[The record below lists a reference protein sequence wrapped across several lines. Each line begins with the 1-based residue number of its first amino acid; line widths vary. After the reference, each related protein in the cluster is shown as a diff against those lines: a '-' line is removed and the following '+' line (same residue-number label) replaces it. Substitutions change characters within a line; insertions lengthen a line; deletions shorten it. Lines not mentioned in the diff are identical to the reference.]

1 MHPVFYLALLA
12 GGSCVAHYRGFDNNL
27 VERDEPQEIES
38 NLVECPVCEDSS
50 WLPNN
55 EACNISVENKLYKRC
70 AYGVYINDVCG
81 KRRDCYRFPP
91 ASYNGCSKMQENGKY
106 CEYCGFV
113 DDEYDEHSLLVHQ
126 QTPKHICNKIL
137 YMYKQKKKGFS
148 RNGDGILIFGRAE
161 SLPFDGAVVTKEP
174 PTKSFIKPGI
184 EVKFLGG
191 DVGQYE
197 MPLMFTFYRE
207 SDKKN
212 FVFVREMVVSVQ
224 TYKTEK
230 WSAKSPYSNSDWNH
244 AEKFIVS
251 TDHVPFNSLY
261 KIPPLLKKLLPH
273 GLEEDAL
280 EKIKET
286 TEVKL
291 QLRKVMIAT
300 RWYNPLI
307 QSNEEQRSAV
317 QHILSKSSQRAPYM
331 VSVMPPELIPVSNG
345 SDYANAYSV
354 TNYAMSAYR
363 IVMSHLFIDEAAQA
377 SEPAALVPVC
387 GLLAR
392 TGTLVLAGDP
402 QQLGPVCISR
412 DAKERGLGKSLMARL
427 RSDYANLYESD
438 PNYITML
445 VKNFRNAPDI
455 LHLPNQLFYHGNL
468 KGGESAV
475 VFHSVNSREQRMGKA
490 PSFFNEK
497 ELDML
502 KMYTK
507 ALVEKHDVKPVD
519 IGIIAPYIRQV
530 YKMKSWLIS
539 NAAAGLDAVE
549 IGTVEAFQG
558 KEKRVI
564 LVSTVR
570 ANCRLLDYD
579 AKYGL
584 GFLVDDKAKL
594 IIIGNPS
601 CLGRDEK
608 WRKYMAHCSDLKCYF
623 GRESEQLQRTSDL
636 LTEVA
641 INRNKQKENKM
652 SENESLRTGVSK
664 EKLKEEVRQYL
675 EEMGLEKKL
684 HVIRWMGVVFLK
696 IAFMMKIGIY
706 VNEPAV
712 LKGLLKAL
720 HRLNDNFGNIYIN
733 LGAPLSVREYLNNAA
748 SDNTERLK
756 PVDLQQ
762 LTQAQ
767 FQNVQDI
774 ANYVITL
781 QQRNTVAT
789 ISNLLALVLMQSLMN
804 GTALELNE
812 VLKQVEWMVVV
823 LRALGAS
830 VFENDVSSS
839 VARVL
844 VIHDKMMR
852 LDRKNRLRLL
862 SIEVVDVSVE
872 VKKKMKG
879 HILKAETMANA
890 VPIIQLQ
897 LYVNPMLHY
906 LVPPAVLAVIV
917 TRAPLAREQL
927 NFADSLEYCLQN
939 KVIVTDGDTFVPGS
953 DDKVSYLLKWAV
965 WPALSTLL
973 ICADVMAQNP
983 RCTHKLA
990 LQLVQEA
997 GEARRRHPYCLSMDA
1012 AGNCLAG
1019 LALAGALVRDKS
1031 EQEQTYEI
1039 VPPVL
1044 EQCRRLVSSVL
1055 PEFNVD
1061 FTASNPVILDH
1072 KFASRL

>member
-1 MHPVFYLALLA
+1 
-12 GGSCVAHYRGFDNNL
+12 
-27 VERDEPQEIES
+27 
-38 NLVECPVCEDSS
+38 
-50 WLPNN
+50 
-55 EACNISVENKLYKRC
+55 
-70 AYGVYINDVCG
+70 
-81 KRRDCYRFPP
+81 
-91 ASYNGCSKMQENGKY
+91 
-106 CEYCGFV
+106 
-113 DDEYDEHSLLVHQ
+113 
-126 QTPKHICNKIL
+126 
-137 YMYKQKKKGFS
+137 
-148 RNGDGILIFGRAE
+148 
-161 SLPFDGAVVTKEP
+161 
-174 PTKSFIKPGI
+174 
-184 EVKFLGG
+184 
-191 DVGQYE
+191 
-197 MPLMFTFYRE
+197 
-207 SDKKN
+207 
-212 FVFVREMVVSVQ
+212 
-224 TYKTEK
+224 
-230 WSAKSPYSNSDWNH
+230 
-244 AEKFIVS
+244 
-251 TDHVPFNSLY
+251 
-261 KIPPLLKKLLPH
+261 
-273 GLEEDAL
+273 
-280 EKIKET
+280 
-286 TEVKL
+286 
-291 QLRKVMIAT
+291 
-300 RWYNPLI
+300 
-307 QSNEEQRSAV
+307 
-317 QHILSKSSQRAPYM
+317 
-331 VSVMPPELIPVSNG
+331 
-345 SDYANAYSV
+345 
-354 TNYAMSAYR
+354 
-363 IVMSHLFIDEAAQA
+363 MSHLFIDEAAQA

-468 KGGESAV
+468 K
-475 VFHSVNSREQRMGKA
+475 
-490 PSFFNEK
+490 K

-584 GFLVDDKAKL
+584 GFLVDDKL
-594 IIIGNPS
+594 FNI
-601 CLGRDEK
+601 LDT
-608 WRKYMAHCSDLKCYF
+608 AHRVLS
-623 GRESEQLQRTSDL
+623 
-636 LTEVA
+636 
-641 INRNKQKENKM
+641 INKQKENKM
-652 SENESLRTGVSK
+652 SENVNFKDILLPRKTESGIFRFMSRAWYPQRTLTLDKYLSPQDLRDAAANSVFLDSESLRTGVSK

-973 ICADVMAQNP
+973 ICADVMAQKHSV
-983 RCTHKLA
+983 T
-990 LQLVQEA
+990 
-997 GEARRRHPYCLSMDA
+997 YCDIKVDKITFLLF
-1012 AGNCLAG
+1012 N
-1019 LALAGALVRDKS
+1019 RKS
-1031 EQEQTYEI
+1031 EIT
-1039 VPPVL
+1039 P
-1044 EQCRRLVSSVL
+1044 
-1055 PEFNVD
+1055 NND
-1061 FTASNPVILDH
+1061 KNSNL
-1072 KFASRL
+1072 

>member
-1 MHPVFYLALLA
+1 
-12 GGSCVAHYRGFDNNL
+12 
-27 VERDEPQEIES
+27 
-38 NLVECPVCEDSS
+38 
-50 WLPNN
+50 
-55 EACNISVENKLYKRC
+55 
-70 AYGVYINDVCG
+70 
-81 KRRDCYRFPP
+81 
-91 ASYNGCSKMQENGKY
+91 MQENGKY

-174 PTKSFIKPGI
+174 PTSHHKIWMNVKPHQQVTFSFSVDNDMKNEDLIVVGIQLAHPQPQFEMNHSEYEFGKPVHILKAKSFIKPGI

-300 RWYNPLI
+300 RAIFDKGITPENYMLYFHHLLWWEEIICRINLRKYNMFGVSLEQKGKIYLLEVPGLAENRPSLLRGDKVYIMPHGSNEVLFEAVIKDMEDSVIHIANIDEKFSAYYGPEALFDVRFLMSRVPHERAHTAVAHVFERRQLPRLFPQPHNKRVELKPIYTWYNPLI

-331 VSVMPPELIPVSNG
+331 VFGPPGTGKTMTIVEAIIQVVMYSSKYRVMVCTDSNMAADHIALMLARYNKKLNINNFILRANSKSRVWSVMPPELIPVSNG

-363 IVMSHLFIDEAAQA
+363 IVVTTLLHAAKYGSPRAQQSHKLEMSHLFIDEAAQA

-468 KGGESAV
+468 KALAKPDPLSSRKILPLEGGESAV

-584 GFLVDDKAKL
+584 GFLVDDKRFNVTLTRAKAKL

-641 INRNKQKENKM
+641 INRFNKCRLTGILKTDKM
-652 SENESLRTGVSK
+652 NE
-664 EKLKEEVRQYL
+664 
-675 EEMGLEKKL
+675 EKK
-684 HVIRWMGVVFLK
+684 
-696 IAFMMKIGIY
+696 
-706 VNEPAV
+706 E
-712 LKGLLKAL
+712 
-720 HRLNDNFGNIYIN
+720 
-733 LGAPLSVREYLNNAA
+733 
-748 SDNTERLK
+748 TE
-756 PVDLQQ
+756 
-762 LTQAQ
+762 
-767 FQNVQDI
+767 
-774 ANYVITL
+774 
-781 QQRNTVAT
+781 
-789 ISNLLALVLMQSLMN
+789 
-804 GTALELNE
+804 
-812 VLKQVEWMVVV
+812 
-823 LRALGAS
+823 
-830 VFENDVSSS
+830 
-839 VARVL
+839 
-844 VIHDKMMR
+844 
-852 LDRKNRLRLL
+852 
-862 SIEVVDVSVE
+862 
-872 VKKKMKG
+872 
-879 HILKAETMANA
+879 
-890 VPIIQLQ
+890 
-897 LYVNPMLHY
+897 
-906 LVPPAVLAVIV
+906 
-917 TRAPLAREQL
+917 
-927 NFADSLEYCLQN
+927 
-939 KVIVTDGDTFVPGS
+939 
-953 DDKVSYLLKWAV
+953 
-965 WPALSTLL
+965 
-973 ICADVMAQNP
+973 
-983 RCTHKLA
+983 
-990 LQLVQEA
+990 
-997 GEARRRHPYCLSMDA
+997 
-1012 AGNCLAG
+1012 
-1019 LALAGALVRDKS
+1019 
-1031 EQEQTYEI
+1031 
-1039 VPPVL
+1039 
-1044 EQCRRLVSSVL
+1044 
-1055 PEFNVD
+1055 
-1061 FTASNPVILDH
+1061 
-1072 KFASRL
+1072 

>member
-1 MHPVFYLALLA
+1 
-12 GGSCVAHYRGFDNNL
+12 
-27 VERDEPQEIES
+27 
-38 NLVECPVCEDSS
+38 
-50 WLPNN
+50 
-55 EACNISVENKLYKRC
+55 
-70 AYGVYINDVCG
+70 
-81 KRRDCYRFPP
+81 
-91 ASYNGCSKMQENGKY
+91 
-106 CEYCGFV
+106 
-113 DDEYDEHSLLVHQ
+113 
-126 QTPKHICNKIL
+126 
-137 YMYKQKKKGFS
+137 
-148 RNGDGILIFGRAE
+148 
-161 SLPFDGAVVTKEP
+161 
-174 PTKSFIKPGI
+174 
-184 EVKFLGG
+184 
-191 DVGQYE
+191 
-197 MPLMFTFYRE
+197 
-207 SDKKN
+207 
-212 FVFVREMVVSVQ
+212 
-224 TYKTEK
+224 
-230 WSAKSPYSNSDWNH
+230 
-244 AEKFIVS
+244 
-251 TDHVPFNSLY
+251 
-261 KIPPLLKKLLPH
+261 
-273 GLEEDAL
+273 
-280 EKIKET
+280 
-286 TEVKL
+286 
-291 QLRKVMIAT
+291 
-300 RWYNPLI
+300 
-307 QSNEEQRSAV
+307 
-317 QHILSKSSQRAPYM
+317 
-331 VSVMPPELIPVSNG
+331 
-345 SDYANAYSV
+345 
-354 TNYAMSAYR
+354 
-363 IVMSHLFIDEAAQA
+363 
-377 SEPAALVPVC
+377 
-387 GLLAR
+387 
-392 TGTLVLAGDP
+392 
-402 QQLGPVCISR
+402 
-412 DAKERGLGKSLMARL
+412 
-427 RSDYANLYESD
+427 
-438 PNYITML
+438 
-445 VKNFRNAPDI
+445 
-455 LHLPNQLFYHGNL
+455 
-468 KGGESAV
+468 
-475 VFHSVNSREQRMGKA
+475 
-490 PSFFNEK
+490 
-497 ELDML
+497 
-502 KMYTK
+502 
-507 ALVEKHDVKPVD
+507 
-519 IGIIAPYIRQV
+519 
-530 YKMKSWLIS
+530 
-539 NAAAGLDAVE
+539 
-549 IGTVEAFQG
+549 
-558 KEKRVI
+558 
-564 LVSTVR
+564 
-570 ANCRLLDYD
+570 
-579 AKYGL
+579 
-584 GFLVDDKAKL
+584 
-594 IIIGNPS
+594 
-601 CLGRDEK
+601 
-608 WRKYMAHCSDLKCYF
+608 
-623 GRESEQLQRTSDL
+623 
-636 LTEVA
+636 
-641 INRNKQKENKM
+641 M
-652 SENESLRTGVSK
+652 SENVNFKDILLPRKTESGIFRFMSRAWYPQRTLTLDKYLSPQDLRDAAANSVFLDSVIETESLRTGVSK

-712 LKGLLKAL
+712 LKVRESMGKNPVLFLPTHRSYADFCVMTYLCYHYDIDFPAVAAGMDFYSMAVVGRRMRETCAFYIRRTLAGAPLYAATLRQYVRTLVAKHCSPIEFFLEGTRSRSNKSLPPKYGMLSMSLAPWFSRDVSDITVVPINISYDRLMEQSLFAYEHLGVPKPKESTGGLLKAL

-927 NFADSLEYCLQN
+927 VADYNCIRKLLRHEFFHLERAEEKNFADSLEYCLQN